1 MRKTYHF
8 PTEVWR
14 NSILFNAAILLSKNH
29 KICSGFGY
37 GFPFLFGS
45 GMTIFGLVQRGF
57 PDRQGIYPLLY
68 PLYSQNI
75 HYFPPHYSQD
85 RKKQEWHRKRIYSKL
100 QIYCKLQIY
109 RKYIQTIAPRILVLT
124 VSLPA
129 LFYVDLSL
137 TQTLS

>member
-14 NSILFNAAILLSKNH
+14 NRILFNAAILLSKNH

-37 GFPFLFGS
+37 DFPFLFGS
-45 GMTIFGLVQRGF
+45 GMTIFGLVRRGF

-68 PLYSQNI
+68 PLYIQNN

-85 RKKQEWHRKRIYSKL
+85 RKKQECHRK
-100 QIYCKLQIY
+100 QIYCKLQFY
-109 RKYIQTIAPRILVLT
+109 RKYIQSIAPRILVLT

-129 LFYVDLSL
+129 RFYVDLSL